1 MSIRMEAVTQNKKI
15 QEKKRRLISV
25 FSKISED
32 KRELATTLIDRVAF
46 MSITL
51 DLLEEDIKEN
61 GPVTLFVQGKQEM
74 MIENPAQKSYNTMI
88 NRYTAAVKQ
97 LLDLLPKNEE
107 TIDDGFEDFI
117 KRADEK

>member
-1 MSIRMEAVTQNKKI
+1 MSIRMEAVIQNKKI
-15 QEKKRRLISV
+15 QAKKKTLIGV

-107 TIDDGFEDFI
+107 PIDDGFEDFI